1 MASHDQPIKSLLA
14 ELISGINTLL
24 RQELRLAQAESS
36 EKLSQAVRGLISLIV
51 GLLVA
56 FCALIILLQALVLAL
71 SNVIAP
77 TYAALI
83 VGGSVAVVALILIVQ
98 GQSRVKVDSLVPER
112 TMKAMREDR
121 ELVMEKV
128 R

>member
-1 MASHDQPIKSLLA
+1 
-14 ELISGINTLL
+14 LIAGINTLL

-36 EKLSQAVRGLISLIV
+36 EKLSQAMTGLISLLV
-51 GLLVA
+51 GLLIA
-56 FCALIILLQALVLAL
+56 FSALLVLLQALVLAL
-71 SNVIAP
+71 SNVIAA

-83 VGGSVAVVALILIVQ
+83 VGGGVAVVALILILQ
-98 GQSRVKVDSLVPER
+98 GQSRVKIGSLVPER

-121 ELVMEKV
+121 EMVMEKV